1 MRRAGL
7 ILLAALLLG
16 GCGDEDKNV
25 RATLD
30 AYEQAFASGDRATAC
45 SLMTEAAQRELLRY
59 DPAGCGAAPTPQA
72 GAFGVSEAE
81 LVQEVQGDLQR
92 IEVDGDTAKAHYD
105 RSVTTLRKVDGRWLI
120 D

>member
-1 MRRAGL
+1 M
-7 ILLAALLLG
+7 
-16 GCGDEDKNV
+16 